1 MKDSAFVSP
10 QKYPGDLLAGK
21 LLEILD
27 LSYPAD
33 IKNEVEVLLDG
44 EELNIGNCLK

>member
-1 MKDSAFVSP
+1 MKDFAFVSP

-27 LSYPAD
+27 LSQFAD
-33 IKNEVEVLLDG
+33 IKNEVEMLFVG
-44 EELNIGNCLK
+44 ESKIFEIV